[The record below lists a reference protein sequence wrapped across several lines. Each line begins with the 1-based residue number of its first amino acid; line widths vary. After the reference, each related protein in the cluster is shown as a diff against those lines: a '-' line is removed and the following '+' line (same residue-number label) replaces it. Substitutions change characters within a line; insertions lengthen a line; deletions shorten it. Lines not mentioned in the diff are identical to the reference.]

1 MSMKSSSTF
10 FAKGP
15 QRKSSPFA
23 KQTSKSSFTGPAKP
37 KNNKIASKVG
47 NVSTPAK
54 ESSQLAKGRAPPKP
68 KGSSPLTSKSAPST
82 LISSDS
88 STDQALKG
96 SKAPSAKDEKEEDSF
111 YFTGSDALTFQYVKD
126 STGKFVRG
134 PELTSGIVN
143 AEKKGSSSFSPTK
156 GESSL
161 NPKTKGTFDSSKKEK
176 ASISKA
182 SEYKKGQT
190 KDMPSL
196 SFRTKSKKGSSTLDQ
211 KGETA
216 DLSEQKMSGSTQK
229 MPTPTEAGEDSADA
243 EIEKLLKMKQ
253 ATTKKK
259 VGTITKSSNQKST
272 FAKKLESPKSGSK
285 SEGKQGIPSFNPAS
299 KTTKGSSPFAKK
311 GNSPFKGAF
320 KSGKNPTEAEA
331 STNGESKSE
340 GKQGMPSFS
349 PASKTTKGSN
359 PFAKRVEPIS
369 NKSPGDTERPLPSS
383 KPKSTVTKAS
393 LNQSEAGSSLKAKP
407 SQDKGDVSKS
417 GSKTS
422 LQSFGS
428 SSKPLETS
436 LPASDSSNGE
446 LPDIVSTSSDSLT
459 SELEESELSGDVL
472 ESTLAP
478 SVLDEGTIVDESSTG
493 QPFYE
498 KPFNPHEMVD
508 TDESVAKYSTSNG
521 EWWAPKSLPRKDP
534 VSFNPHGMVDSD
546 DSSNQ
551 SSTNGGEGSTTNSKS
566 QGQSLNS
573 DSTKATEAETD
584 SLVEKTEAKSKSS
597 EGLNEPAESQDPD
610 DKDSSW
616 YNKPIDMD
624 FFK

>member
-1 MSMKSSSTF
+1 
-10 FAKGP
+10 
-15 QRKSSPFA
+15 
-23 KQTSKSSFTGPAKP
+23 
-37 KNNKIASKVG
+37 
-47 NVSTPAK
+47 
-54 ESSQLAKGRAPPKP
+54 
-68 KGSSPLTSKSAPST
+68 
-82 LISSDS
+82 
-88 STDQALKG
+88 
-96 SKAPSAKDEKEEDSF
+96 
-111 YFTGSDALTFQYVKD
+111 
-126 STGKFVRG
+126 
-134 PELTSGIVN
+134 
-143 AEKKGSSSFSPTK
+143 
-156 GESSL
+156 
-161 NPKTKGTFDSSKKEK
+161 
-176 ASISKA
+176 
-182 SEYKKGQT
+182 
-190 KDMPSL
+190 
-196 SFRTKSKKGSSTLDQ
+196 
-211 KGETA
+211 
-216 DLSEQKMSGSTQK
+216 MSGSTQK

-285 SEGKQGIPSFNPAS
+285 SEGKQGIPSFSPAS

-446 LPDIVSTSSDSLT
+446 LPEPRL
-459 SELEESELSGDVL
+459 
-472 ESTLAP
+472 P
-478 SVLDEGTIVDESSTG
+478 FFQKKK
-493 QPFYE
+493 QP
-498 KPFNPHEMVD
+498 
-508 TDESVAKYSTSNG
+508 
-521 EWWAPKSLPRKDP
+521 
-534 VSFNPHGMVDSD
+534 
-546 DSSNQ
+546 
-551 SSTNGGEGSTTNSKS
+551 
-566 QGQSLNS
+566 
-573 DSTKATEAETD
+573 
-584 SLVEKTEAKSKSS
+584 
-597 EGLNEPAESQDPD
+597 
-610 DKDSSW
+610 
-616 YNKPIDMD
+616 
-624 FFK
+624 